1 MTTAKTLKARAIAL
15 FTFVAVGS
23 MLLAACGSS
32 STSSGNS
39 TTIKDGP
46 GIDLANKTITLGVLT
61 PLTGPVAAP
70 IGIPLTAGIELYF
83 KAVNDAGGIDGFK
96 VVLVERD
103 SKYSPD
109 LQVQAYNDIH
119 GRVAMIAESLGTPPT
134 VAIKDLAAQ
143 DHMLVSAATLA
154 SSLAREKYLVL
165 IGTPYRLQVENAF
178 DYVVNKLHDANPKTG
193 IIYQNDDYGQDGLTG
208 YTEAVKAYNLNDVGQ
223 APYGTTDTSFVAQAA
238 QMKAAGAKYVFLT
251 ATPTFTAK
259 IILTAHAL
267 GYDPQ
272 WILQSPSFSP
282 ALLAVPGLGDLMT
295 HEAWVVSQGA
305 AWGDTSKPGMA
316 EMLNDLKNAQS
327 KQAPDGFFEFG
338 FTESKVTY
346 AILKKAADNKDLSRD
361 GIFKAF
367 ESLRNVDLGGL
378 EPNLNYGSSS
388 DPNQR
393 VPSRDNTVY
402 ALDPT
407 APAGVKDLSG
417 DFTGTAAAASKF

>member
-1 MTTAKTLKARAIAL
+1 MTKSISLRARAIAFL
-15 FTFVAVGS
+15 AVGT
-23 MLLAACGSS
+23 MLLAACGSTSS
-32 STSSGNS
+32 STGG

-46 GIDLANKTITLGVLT
+46 GIDLANHTITLGVLT

-70 IGIPLTAGIELYF
+70 IGIPLTAGIETYF

-103 SKYSPD
+103 SKYSPQ
-109 LQVQAYNDIH
+109 LQVQDYNDIH
-119 GRVAMIAESLGTPPT
+119 AQVAMIAESLGTPPT

-143 DHMLVSAATLA
+143 DKLLVSAATLA

-178 DYVVNKLHDANPKTG
+178 DYVTKKLGDTNPKTG

-208 YTEAVKAYNLNDVGQ
+208 YTESVKAYNLNDVGQ
-223 APYGTTDTSFVAQAA
+223 APFGATDTSFVAQVS
-238 QMKAAGAKYVFLT
+238 QMKAAQAKYVFLT
-251 ATPTFTAK
+251 STPTATAK

-272 WILQSPSFSP
+272 WILQSPAFSP
-282 ALLAVPGLGDLMT
+282 ALLAVPGLGDLLT
-295 HEAWVVSQGA
+295 KEAWVVSQGA
-305 AWGDTSKPGMA
+305 SWGDTSKPGMA
-316 EMLNDLKNAQS
+316 ELLNDLKAQQS
-327 KQAPDGFFEFG
+327 KQQPDGFFEFG

-361 GIFKAF
+361 GIFNAF

-378 EPNLNYGSSS
+378 EPNLNYGSSP
-388 DPNQR
+388 DQR
-393 VPSRDNTVY
+393 VPSRDNSIY

>member
-1 MTTAKTLKARAIAL
+1 MTTSKSLRVRAIAFL
-15 FTFVAVGS
+15 AVGC
-23 MLLAACGSS
+23 MLLAACGS
-32 STSSGNS
+32 TTAGSSGGA
-39 TTIKDGP
+39 IKGGP
-46 GIDLANKTITLGVLT
+46 GIDLVNHSISLGVLT
-61 PLTGPVAAP
+61 PLTGPIAGP
-70 IGIPLTAGIELYF
+70 IGLPLTGGIELFF

-96 VVLVERD
+96 INLIERD

-109 LQVQAYNDIH
+109 LQVQGYNDIH
-119 GRVAMIAESLGTPPT
+119 NNVAMIAESLGTPPT

-154 SSLAREKYLVL
+154 SSLAREKYLIL

-178 DYVVNKLHDANPKTG
+178 DYVTNKLGDKAPKTG

-208 YTEAVKAYNLNDVGQ
+208 YTEAVKAYGLTDVGQ
-223 APYGTTDTSFVAQAA
+223 APYGTTDTSFVAQVSK
-238 QMKAAGAKYVFLT
+238 MKAAEAKYVFLT
-251 ATPTFTAK
+251 TTPPITAK

-272 WILQSPSFSP
+272 WILQSPGFSP
-282 ALLAVPGLGDLMT
+282 ALLAVPGLGTLLT
-295 HEAWVVSQGA
+295 KEAWVVSQGA
-305 AWGDTSKPGMA
+305 SWGDSSKPGMA
-316 EMLNDLKNAQS
+316 EMLNDLRLAKSTQ
-327 KQAPDGFFEFG
+327 QPDGFFEFG
-338 FTESKVTY
+338 FTEAKVTY

-393 VPSRDNTVY
+393 VPSRDNSIY

-407 APAGVKDLSG
+407 APAGVKNLSG